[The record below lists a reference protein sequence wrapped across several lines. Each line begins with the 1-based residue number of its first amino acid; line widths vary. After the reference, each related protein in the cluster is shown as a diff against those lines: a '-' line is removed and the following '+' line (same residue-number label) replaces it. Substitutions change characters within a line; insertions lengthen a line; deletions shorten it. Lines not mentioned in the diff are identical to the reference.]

1 MALMLMGVSGMRG
14 SILSMGTAFGA
25 EGGVVSELSE
35 YGCMQ

>member
-1 MALMLMGVSGMRG
+1 MRG

-35 YGCMQ
+35 YGSMR

>member
-1 MALMLMGVSGMRG
+1 MRG

-35 YGCMQ
+35 YGCMR